1 MNNGICVFCSSS
13 DAVDPPYFHAAT
25 RLGELIAAAKRP
37 LVYGGGHIG
46 LMGAVAR
53 AVHAHNGHV
62 IGVIPN
68 ALQEKELAYAAS
80 DELILTRDL
89 RERKAIMF
97 DRASAFIA
105 LPGGFGTL
113 EEMIEVLTLKQLSM
127 HDKALVFLNIE
138 GFYDPLVT
146 LFNHFYEHRFAK
158 PACKDL
164 YHVAT
169 TPEDAMH
176 YIKTYQPAPVGQKWY

>member
-1 MNNGICVFCSSS
+1 MNNAICVFCSSS

-25 RLGELIAAAKRP
+25 RLGELIATAKRP
-37 LVYGGGHIG
+37 LVYGGGNIG
-46 LMGAVAR
+46 LMGAIAR
-53 AVHAHNGHV
+53 TVHKHGGHV
-62 IGVIPN
+62 VGVIPY
-68 ALQEKELAYAAS
+68 ALRAKELAYTAS
-80 DELILTRDL
+80 DELILTKDL

-97 DRASAFIA
+97 ERASAFIA

-113 EEMIEVLTLKQLSM
+113 EEMIEVLTLKQLGI

-146 LFNHFYEHRFAK
+146 MFEHFFEHRFAK
-158 PACKDL
+158 PISRDL
-164 YHVAT
+164 YRVAT

-176 YIKTYQPAPVGQKWY
+176 YIDTYQPAPISQKWY

>member
-1 MNNGICVFCSSS
+1 MNIGICVFCSSS

-37 LVYGGGHIG
+37 LVYGGGNIG

-68 ALQEKELAYAAS
+68 ALKEKELAYAAS
-80 DELILTRDL
+80 DGLILTKDL

-146 LFNHFYEHRFAK
+146 LFEHFFELRFAK
-158 PACKDL
+158 PISRNL

-169 TPEDAMH
+169 TPEDAME
-176 YIKTYQPAPVGQKWY
+176 YIETYRPAPIAQKWY